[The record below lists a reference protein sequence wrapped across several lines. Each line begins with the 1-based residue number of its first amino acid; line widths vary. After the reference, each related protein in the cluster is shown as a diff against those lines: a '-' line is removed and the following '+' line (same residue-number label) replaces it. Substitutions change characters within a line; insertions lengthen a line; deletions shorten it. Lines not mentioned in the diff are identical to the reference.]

1 MKKAIGIDLGTTYS
15 CVGIW
20 EEGVAKILQNDYS
33 NGTTPSMVTF
43 IGNKTII
50 GEESRNVFY
59 RNIKNTVYDAK
70 RLIGRKYKDKEVQ
83 EDKKNLLYDIEEDKE
98 TEGIKIKVENNN
110 KIEYYYPEEIAQII
124 LSKMRK
130 MSEMHTNN
138 KIEDAVITVPA
149 YFNEKQRQCTKDAA
163 KAAGLN
169 VLRIIN
175 EPTAAAIAF
184 GLQKNNTLKDKNV
197 LIFDL
202 GGGTFD
208 VSVLNI
214 TNEGIVIIKAI
225 SGDTHLGGEDFD
237 NQLVQ
242 YCINEFKNTNG
253 LDENTNINERGR
265 IRLKIS
271 CERAKILLSSMEETI
286 IDIEKFYDQKDLN
299 ITITR
304 SDFNNIC
311 DYLFKKCLSCVKI
324 ALENAKLKKEEIDDI
339 VLVGGSS
346 RIPKIKEIM
355 KEYFNRSVL
364 VKNIAIHPDEA
375 VAIGATYL
383 AYIIKGNIQFD
394 STILLDI
401 VGISIGI
408 EIYGGKLDI
417 IIPKGTN
424 IPFSCTK
431 IFTTCYDNQTSINF
445 KVYQGEN
452 INNASDNHF
461 LKEFIIDNIEKA
473 KSGEMQFEV
482 TFEID
487 INSCLNVTAI
497 NLNNK
502 KSIKVNFNDVYS
514 KKNELKIQ
522 KMLKRE
528 EERKK
533 NEEIFQD
540 SIKLKNELLGLCF
553 KERDKGNEIAIGIIN
568 LIKKDKEI
576 FNKKKYDD
584 YLKNLYEKY
593 KKKLLQLCSDEI
605 DNNEKVIQIIEEING
620 DNIIIDEDM
629 YKKYLKIIFP
639 NSV

>member
-20 EEGVAKILQNDYS
+20 EEGRPIILQNDYS
-33 NGTTPSMVTF
+33 KTTTPSMVTF
-43 IGNKTII
+43 MGNRTLI
-50 GEESRNVFY
+50 GEESKEYFN

-98 TEGIKIKVENNN
+98 TEGIKIKIENNN

-130 MSEMHTNN
+130 MSEMYTKN

-265 IRLKIS
+265 IRLKNK
-271 CERAKILLSSMEETI
+271 CEKAKKDLSSMEEAI
-286 IDIEKFYDQKDLN
+286 IEIESFYDQKDLN
-299 ITITR
+299 ITINR
-304 SDFNNIC
+304 EDFNDIC
-311 DYLFKKCLSCVKI
+311 DCLFKKCLPCVKI
-324 ALENAKLKKEEIDDI
+324 VSKLP
-339 VLVGGSS
+339 L
-346 RIPKIKEIM
+346 R
-355 KEYFNRSVL
+355 
-364 VKNIAIHPDEA
+364 
-375 VAIGATYL
+375 
-383 AYIIKGNIQFD
+383 
-394 STILLDI
+394 
-401 VGISIGI
+401 
-408 EIYGGKLDI
+408 
-417 IIPKGTN
+417 
-424 IPFSCTK
+424 
-431 IFTTCYDNQTSINF
+431 
-445 KVYQGEN
+445 
-452 INNASDNHF
+452 
-461 LKEFIIDNIEKA
+461 
-473 KSGEMQFEV
+473 MQ
-482 TFEID
+482 
-487 INSCLNVTAI
+487 N
-497 NLNNK
+497 
-502 KSIKVNFNDVYS
+502 
-514 KKNELKIQ
+514 
-522 KMLKRE
+522 
-528 EERKK
+528 
-533 NEEIFQD
+533 
-540 SIKLKNELLGLCF
+540 
-553 KERDKGNEIAIGIIN
+553 
-568 LIKKDKEI
+568 
-576 FNKKKYDD
+576 
-584 YLKNLYEKY
+584 
-593 KKKLLQLCSDEI
+593 
-605 DNNEKVIQIIEEING
+605 
-620 DNIIIDEDM
+620 
-629 YKKYLKIIFP
+629 
-639 NSV
+639 

>member
-20 EEGVAKILQNDYS
+20 EEGRPIILQNDYS
-33 NGTTPSMVTF
+33 NSTTPSMVTF
-43 IGNKTII
+43 MGNRTLI
-50 GEESRNVFY
+50 GEESKEYFN

-83 EDKKNLLYDIEEDKE
+83 EEKKNLLYDIEENKE

-124 LSKMRK
+124 LSNMREI
-130 MSEMHTNN
+130 SEKYTNN

-265 IRLKIS
+265 IRLKNE
-271 CERAKILLSSMEETI
+271 CEKAKKLLSIIKETS
-286 IDIEKFYDQKDLN
+286 IEIEGFYAQKDLN
-299 ITITR
+299 ITIIR
-304 SDFNNIC
+304 SDFNGIC
-311 DYLFKKCLSCVKI
+311 DCLFEKCLSCVKI

-346 RIPKIKEIM
+346 RTPKIKEIM

-417 IIPKGTN
+417 IIPKDAN

-431 IFTTCYDNQTSINF
+431 IFTTSYDNQTSINI

-473 KSGEMQFEV
+473 KSGEINFEV

-497 NLNNK
+497 NLNNE
-502 KSIKVNFNDVYS
+502 KSIKANFNDVYS
-514 KKNELKIQ
+514 
-522 KMLKRE
+522 
-528 EERKK
+528 
-533 NEEIFQD
+533 
-540 SIKLKNELLGLCF
+540 
-553 KERDKGNEIAIGIIN
+553 
-568 LIKKDKEI
+568 
-576 FNKKKYDD
+576 NKK
-584 YLKNLYEKY
+584 
-593 KKKLLQLCSDEI
+593 
-605 DNNEKVIQIIEEING
+605 
-620 DNIIIDEDM
+620 
-629 YKKYLKIIFP
+629 
-639 NSV
+639 